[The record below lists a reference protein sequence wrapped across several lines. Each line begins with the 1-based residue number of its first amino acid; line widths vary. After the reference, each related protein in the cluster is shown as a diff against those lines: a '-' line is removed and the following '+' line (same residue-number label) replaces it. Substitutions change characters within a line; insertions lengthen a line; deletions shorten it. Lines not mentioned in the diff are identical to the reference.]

1 MVWLIR
7 VQRYYKKTGY
17 ANFGGEKWQK
27 MAENANFREEKW
39 KKMQILYTKKTTYKK
54 TIYKKNNPP
63 CLTDCFWKNLYCCLI
78 EINDSKHFTTIVL
91 LLRAFIFAVR
101 PGVRI

>member
-17 ANFGGEKWQK
+17 ANFRGEKWQK
-27 MAENANFREEKW
+27 MAENANFREEK
-39 KKMQILYTKKTTYKK
+39 MEENVNFVYKK
-54 TIYKKNNPP
+54 NNIQKNNPP

-78 EINDSKHFTTIVL
+78 EISDSKRFTTIVL

>member
-1 MVWLIR
+1 MVNSGAKVLQKNGICKFWR
-7 VQRYYKKTGY
+7 RKMEENV
-17 ANFGGEKWQK
+17 NFV
-27 MAENANFREEKW
+27 
-39 KKMQILYTKKTTYKK
+39 YKK

-78 EINDSKHFTTIVL
+78 EINDSKRFTTIVL